1 MPMAGVPKIDRR
13 GFLAGAAGA
22 AAGAALGGGASAR
35 AQSGA
40 QAGAS
45 TNGATTR
52 NLIFLTAD
60 GVSPGAMSLGDVYA
74 RRRLGRPMR
83 WMDLIASA
91 HARRALVAVEPADWI
106 LTDSAA
112 SASAWGIGERINV
125 DAVNVTPDGRRPTP
139 LFVRAK
145 EAGYATGVITTTEF
159 ADASP
164 AAMVANAARRGD
176 VETIVRHFLERGV
189 DLVIAG
195 GGRLL
200 DDEAM
205 RAAGVTPMRDA
216 GSLAEACRGVEGRLF
231 ALLDDGEC
239 PFEIDRPDGF
249 PTLAEQARLGIER
262 MARTARDGFVL
273 FIESEDTDTTAH
285 MNDGASLVRALAAF
299 DDAVAVA
306 LDFAAGR
313 DDTLVVV
320 TSDHA
325 TGNPGFA
332 RYAPDGAEQ
341 FDRMCE
347 ARGSFR
353 EIVRRLRAI
362 EGGRNGATLASLL
375 REVLGVELTDREVV
389 VLDRWLA
396 GEPTDPFNDRSG
408 YYAPLGSVVGNHFGV
423 AFASYRHTT
432 DYVELTATG
441 PGADGFLG
449 ARHHVDVHAAL
460 IRALGLA

>member
-1 MPMAGVPKIDRR
+1 MANDQERAGGVGVDRR

-22 AAGAALGGGASAR
+22 VAGAALGGAPRASAQPDVDGPAR
-35 AQSGA
+35 A
-40 QAGAS
+40 
-45 TNGATTR
+45 R

-60 GVSPGAMSLGDVYA
+60 GVGPGALSLGDVYA

-83 WMDLIASA
+83 WIDLIASPD
-91 HARRALVAVEPADWI
+91 ARRALVAVDPADWI

-112 SASAWGIGERINV
+112 SASSWSIGERVNV
-125 DAVNVTPDGRRPTP
+125 DAVSVTPDGRRPTP
-139 LFVRAK
+139 LLARAK
-145 EAGYATGVITTTEF
+145 QAGYATGVITTTEF
-159 ADASP
+159 TDASP

-176 VETIVRHFLERGV
+176 AESIVQQFLERGV

-195 GGRLL
+195 GGRHL
-200 DDEAM
+200 DDETI
-205 RAAGVTPMRDA
+205 RAAGVTPFRDA
-216 GSLAEACRGVEGRLF
+216 RAIAEACRAMPGRLF
-231 ALLDDGEC
+231 ALLDEGEC
-239 PFEIDRPDGF
+239 PFEIDRPEGF
-249 PTLAEQARLGIER
+249 PTLAEQARAGIER
-262 MARTARDGFVL
+262 MARTAPDGFVL

-285 MNDGASLVRALAAF
+285 MNDAASFVRGLAAF
-299 DDAVAVA
+299 DDAVGVA
-306 LDFAAGR
+306 LDFAAER

-332 RYAPDGAEQ
+332 RYAPDGQAH

-353 EIVRRLRAI
+353 AIVRRLREI
-362 EGGRNGATLASLL
+362 QGGRNGATLASLL
-375 REVLGVELTDREVV
+375 RDVQGVELTDREVA

-396 GEPTDPFNDRSG
+396 GEPTDPYNDRSA

-432 DYVELTATG
+432 DYVELTDAG

-449 ARHHVDVHAAL
+449 ARHHVDVHTGL
-460 IRALGLA
+460 IRALGLV